1 MKHPIEQGKVLIVD
15 DVELNRI
22 LARAYLESLGWSVD
36 EAVNGFAALAYFRT
50 CMPEYI
56 LLDVRMPGM
65 DGVGVAKTV
74 RHAYPVGTV
83 KIVGYTAHAIPG
95 ELVHIRTA
103 GFDEILVK
111 PVSLSDFENVFGHS
125 SSRPHQVIYC
135 S

>member
-50 CMPEYI
+50 RMPEYI

-74 RHAYPVGTV
+74 RHAYQVGTV

-95 ELVHIRTA
+95 ELVHIRDA
-103 GFDEILVK
+103 GFDEVLVK
-111 PVSLSDFENVFGHS
+111 PVSLSDFEEVFGYS
-125 SSRPHQVIYC
+125 SGHPHQNISC
-135 S
+135 A

>member
-1 MKHPIEQGKVLIVD
+1 MKHPIEQGRVLIVD

-36 EAVNGFAALAYFRT
+36 EAVNGFAALAYLHTRI
-50 CMPEYI
+50 PEYI

-74 RHAYPVGTV
+74 RQVYPVGTV
-83 KIVGYTAHAIPG
+83 KIVAYTAHAIPD
-95 ELVHIRTA
+95 ELMHIRTA

-111 PVSLSDFENVFGHS
+111 PVSLFDFENVFGIS
-125 SSRPHQVIYC
+125 SSHPYQDVSC
-135 S
+135 A